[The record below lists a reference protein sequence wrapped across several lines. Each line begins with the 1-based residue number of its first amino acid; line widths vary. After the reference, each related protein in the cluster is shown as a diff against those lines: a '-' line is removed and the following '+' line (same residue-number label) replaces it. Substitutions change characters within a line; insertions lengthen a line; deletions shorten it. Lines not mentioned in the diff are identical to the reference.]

1 MCFFLVFNYLGT
13 FSKIELPCRR
23 QLENQGPGVTGM
35 TLVLGYWKIVGVFWE
50 AVFQRN
56 YATFVKNWLPKET
69 PIGAQAGLG
78 RGKTQS
84 FHPWVIKVAQV
95 MPKGA
100 QSCSKA
106 GKRVPK

>member
-1 MCFFLVFNYLGT
+1 MLL
-13 FSKIELPCRR
+13 
-23 QLENQGPGVTGM
+23 
-35 TLVLGYWKIVGVFWE
+35 IVGVFWE

-56 YATFVKNWLPKET
+56 DATFVKNWLPKGT
-69 PIGAQAGLG
+69 QIGAQAGLG

-100 QSCSKA
+100 QIGSKG
-106 GKRVPK
+106 GKRVPQ